1 MVRLIAR
8 DIEYVRAGRIR
19 DRIVQRVDDA
29 LIATF
34 RKVGDAF
41 DEWHVRVR

>member
-19 DRIVQRVDDA
+19 DRIVKRVDDS

-34 RKVGDAF
+34 REVGDAF
-41 DEWHVRVR
+41 DERHVRVR